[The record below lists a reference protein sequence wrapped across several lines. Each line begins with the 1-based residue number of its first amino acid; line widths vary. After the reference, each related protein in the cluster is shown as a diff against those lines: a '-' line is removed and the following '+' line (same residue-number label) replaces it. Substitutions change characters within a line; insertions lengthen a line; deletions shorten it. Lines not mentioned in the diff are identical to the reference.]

1 MRLFADATVECSNKL
16 VAGLKEIND
25 TTKQMKTEEMEL
37 ELRIHEETMRYKQ
50 EKDHI
55 LLENAWL
62 ALINQGVVV
71 AAMAGLADAI
81 RGTRAPPASTSPPRR
96 SAGTNQP
103 PPEDELPQMGSY
115 PPETT

>member
-50 EKDHI
+50 GPHSSRKC
-55 LLENAWL
+55 L
-62 ALINQGVVV
+62 A
-71 AAMAGLADAI
+71 
-81 RGTRAPPASTSPPRR
+81 R
-96 SAGTNQP
+96 S
-103 PPEDELPQMGSY
+103 D
-115 PPETT
+115 